1 MVKGDA
7 EVTGENGIRMAN
19 QPVPMPKIVMKIHER
34 NFSIINTNT
43 IQKKHQHHV
52 ELLFCMKLFT
62 NGEIPSNA
70 STKIQLKLTERP
82 LDINLMVSAAIW
94 CVNDKYESH
103 YH

>member
-1 MVKGDA
+1 
-7 EVTGENGIRMAN
+7 MAN
-19 QPVPMPKIVMKIHER
+19 QPVPMPKISVKIHER
-34 NFSIINTNT
+34 TFKSSTLT
-43 IQKKHQHHV
+43 PSKKKHQHHV